1 MFDFNQIY
9 EAHKDLVYNLAFQ
22 YVQQAEEAE
31 EIMQDVFLRI
41 HEKRHNFREEATLK
55 TWIYRITVNRSI
67 DFLRSKKRKNTL
79 LSLFFLS
86 KKDDPENN
94 KWYHPGF
101 SLEQQEKVQAIF
113 KIINSLPPQQ
123 KSALLLVKMEGLSMK
138 ECASVLNT
146 SEKAIESLLS
156 RAKFTLKNKLSNEG

>member
-1 MFDFNQIY
+1 MLDFNQIY

-41 HEKRHNFREEATLK
+41 NEKQHTFREEATLK

-67 DFLRSKKRKNTL
+67 DYLRSKKRKDL
-79 LSLFFLS
+79 LRSLFLLH
-86 KKDDPENN
+86 KKQELEQHN
-94 KWYHPGF
+94 WYHPGF
-101 SLEQQEKVQAIF
+101 SMEQQEKVAAIF
-113 KIINSLPPQQ
+113 KIVNSLPPQQ
-123 KSALLLVKMEGLSMK
+123 KNALLLVKMEGLSMK

-146 SEKAIESLLS
+146 TEKAIESLLS